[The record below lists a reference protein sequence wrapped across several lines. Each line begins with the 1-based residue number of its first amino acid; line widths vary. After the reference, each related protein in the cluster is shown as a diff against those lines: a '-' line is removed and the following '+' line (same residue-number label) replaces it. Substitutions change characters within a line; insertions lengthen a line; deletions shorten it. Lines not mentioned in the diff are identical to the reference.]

1 MLKLFLCLAVLLLSI
16 QLGRTGFYVRVEAL
30 TDHDS
35 RYIFNRS
42 NRIIPQD
49 RLVKE
54 SDIQGAVQ
62 CLVDDLKASG
72 MFEDVRAKLL
82 RTSEADVRKLEI
94 ETIYHRQ
101 MGNLTI
107 SEVSLDKLPQVD
119 DVKFQAALKKRGIT
133 VGLPLL
139 RYYYSGLEERI
150 NDSLAEASSNSI
162 NEGIEPAWIT
172 IRPAG
177 SRKLKVIV
185 SPGYSVCSRFAS

>member
-1 MLKLFLCLAVLLLSI
+1 MLKLFLCLAILLPSI
-16 QLGRTGFYVRVEAL
+16 QLGRSGFYVRVEAL

-49 RLVKE
+49 RLVEE

-72 MFEDVRAKLL
+72 MFADVRAKLL
-82 RTSEADVRKLEI
+82 STSEADVRKLEI
-94 ETIYHRQ
+94 ETIYHRE
-101 MGNLTI
+101 MANLTI

-119 DVKFQAALKKRGIT
+119 DAKFQAALKKRGIT
-133 VGLPLL
+133 AGLPLL
-139 RYYYSGLEERI
+139 RYYYSGIEERI
-150 NDSLAEASSNSI
+150 NDSLAEASSSSL
-162 NEGIEPAWIT
+162 NEGIESAWIT

-185 SPGYSVCSRFAS
+185 SPGYSACGRFAL

>member
-1 MLKLFLCLAVLLLSI
+1 MPSI

-49 RLVKE
+49 RLVQE

-72 MFEDVRAKLL
+72 MFADVRVKLL
-82 RTSEADVRKLEI
+82 STSEADVRKLEI
-94 ETIYHRQ
+94 ETIYRRELAS
-101 MGNLTI
+101 LTI

-133 VGLPLL
+133 AGLPLL

-150 NDSLAEASSNSI
+150 NESLAEASSSSI
-162 NEGIEPAWIT
+162 DEGTESAWIT

-185 SPGYSVCSRFAS
+185 SPGYSACGKFGS